1 MSDIPS
7 DLAAKVIGADLRNLV
22 KKVSD
27 GSVLST
33 PEREMMEQATI
44 QGALPDELQAARLAA
59 LMRRY
64 AQGKP
69 LTKDQQRELSLV
81 LPSNRPIVKRIT
93 TESYRHK
100 LSHYVPVLGLKG
112 KDPERKLKRWIAA
125 GREKSPPDLPPFDQ
139 PQLMPEWWRRNMT
152 WKVPDYIQAF
162 EQQAA
167 DATPEAATAERLP
180 DPQQAPTTTVPGKPA
195 EAGTEQTGVPMF
207 LDMGAEVSSDVGLQ
221 QVRALV
227 QATFNQLQRCL
238 ESGHVTQANSYRREW
253 QTLVGTL
260 RQWEKDIVKI
270 QEGKGEVLRTRVINT
285 ELVRILTVMRHSFSN
300 ALLEMAEILA
310 PQMEPSERRDMSG
323 KLRDKCFSHLKATRF
338 SQVYQQLNEGHD

>member
-27 GSVLST
+27 GSVLSST
-33 PEREMMEQATI
+33 EREMMEQATI
-44 QGALPDELQAARLAA
+44 SGALPEELQTARLAA

-69 LTKDQQRELSLV
+69 LTKDQQKELSLI

-93 TESYRHK
+93 SESYRHK
-100 LSHYVPVLGLKG
+100 LSHYVPILGLKG

-125 GREKSPPDLPPFDQ
+125 GREKSPPDLPPYDQ
-139 PQLMPEWWRRNMT
+139 PQLMAEWWRRNMT
-152 WKVPDYIQAF
+152 WKVPDYIQVL
-162 EQQAA
+162 EHRAA
-167 DATPEAATAERLP
+167 DTTPGSEPQDAPPGPTIASPSTPTKNGETQAEP
-180 DPQQAPTTTVPGKPA
+180 
-195 EAGTEQTGVPMF
+195 TGVPMF
-207 LDMGAEVSSDVGLQ
+207 LDMGAEVSSDIGLQ

-227 QATFNQLQRCL
+227 QATFTQLQRCL
-238 ESGHVTQANSYRREW
+238 ETGHISQANSYRREW

-285 ELVRILTVMRHSFSN
+285 ELVRIFTVIRHSFSN
-300 ALLEMAEILA
+300 ALLEMAEVLA
-310 PQMEPSERRDMSG
+310 PEMEPSERREMCA
-323 KLRDKCFSHLKATRF
+323 KHRDKCFSHLKTSRF
-338 SQVYQQLNEGHD
+338 NQVYQTLEETK